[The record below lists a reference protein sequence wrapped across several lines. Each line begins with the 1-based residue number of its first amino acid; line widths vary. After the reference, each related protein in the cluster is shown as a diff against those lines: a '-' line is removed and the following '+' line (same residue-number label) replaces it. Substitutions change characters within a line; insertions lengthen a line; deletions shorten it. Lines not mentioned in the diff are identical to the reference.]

1 MEVGRN
7 TAIVTKVSSKKAYI
21 ISKDSLIYFC
31 GSVNSVF
38 KRRPRKM
45 ALKKNLRGIDKSKIT
60 LSYVLPRLKKLFEKL
75 ENVEIAILFGSIVRD
90 KISFHDVDVALKFK
104 KKDLLEIG
112 SIITQ
117 IARTLRINEENVD
130 VIILDQTNSIML
142 SRILKEGIIVKAEP
156 KAFELLLRKNWE
168 TPDALIEFKQWATVD
183 PKLDKAVIISRV
195 EEIRKNTAFIKDEIL
210 TKKIEELDYKDTL
223 ALERAMHRIIESMLD
238 ICRHLVSVYSLGFV
252 ESYGEYPRK
261 LAEAKKMTGDLA
273 EDIAKLAGL
282 RNILIHRYLEI
293 KKELLYQAAR
303 DISEKIV
310 NEFIKW
316 VQTSV
321 DC

>member
-1 MEVGRN
+1 
-7 TAIVTKVSSKKAYI
+7 
-21 ISKDSLIYFC
+21 LL
-31 GSVNSVF
+31 
-38 KRRPRKM
+38 KRRPRKK
-45 ALKKNLRGIDKSKIT
+45 ALKKNLRRVAKSKIT
-60 LSYVLPRLKKLFEKL
+60 LSYVLSRLKKLFEKL
-75 ENVEIAILFGSIVRD
+75 ENVEIAILFGSIARD
-90 KISFHDVDVALKFK
+90 KISFHDIDIALKVK
-104 KKDLLEIG
+104 KEDLLEIG
-112 SIITQ
+112 CIIAQ
-117 IARTLRINEENVD
+117 IARTLRINEDNVD
-130 VIILDQTNSIML
+130 VIILDQISPIML

-156 KAFELLLRKNWE
+156 RASELLLRKEWQ
-168 TPDALIEFKQWATVD
+168 TPDAQIEFRQWAAVD

-238 ICRHLVSVYSLGFV
+238 VCRHLVSVYSLGFA

-261 LAEAKKMTGDLA
+261 LAEAKKMSRDLA

-303 DISEKIV
+303 DTTEKIV
-310 NEFIKW
+310 NKFIKW
-316 VQTSV
+316 IQTFI
-321 DC
+321 DG

>member
-1 MEVGRN
+1 VL
-7 TAIVTKVSSKKAYI
+7 KK
-21 ISKDSLIYFC
+21 
-31 GSVNSVF
+31 
-38 KRRPRKM
+38 RPRKK
-45 ALKKNLRGIDKSKIT
+45 ALKKNLRGVAKTKLT

-75 ENVEIAILFGSIVRD
+75 ENVEIAILFGSIARD
-90 KISFHDVDVALKFK
+90 KISFHDIDIALKLK
-104 KKDLLEIG
+104 KEDLLEMG

-130 VIILDQTNSIML
+130 VIILDQISSIML
-142 SRILKEGIIVKAEP
+142 SRILKESIIVKAEP
-156 KAFELLLRKNWE
+156 KASELLSRKEWQ
-168 TPDALIEFKQWATVD
+168 TPDALIEFRQWAAID
-183 PKLDKAVIISRV
+183 PKLDRTVIISRV
-195 EEIRKNTAFIKDEIL
+195 EDIRKNTVFIKDEIL
-210 TKKIEELDYKDTL
+210 TKKIEELDYKDIL

-261 LAEAKKMTGDLA
+261 LAEANKMARDLA
-273 EDIAKLAGL
+273 EDLAKLAGL

-303 DISEKIV
+303 DITEKIV

-316 VQTSV
+316 IQTSV
-321 DC
+321 DS

>member
-1 MEVGRN
+1 VL
-7 TAIVTKVSSKKAYI
+7 KK
-21 ISKDSLIYFC
+21 
-31 GSVNSVF
+31 
-38 KRRPRKM
+38 RPRKK
-45 ALKKNLRGIDKSKIT
+45 ALKKNLRGVAKTKLT

-75 ENVEIAILFGSIVRD
+75 ENVEIAILFGSIARD
-90 KISFHDVDVALKFK
+90 KISFHDIDIALKLK
-104 KKDLLEIG
+104 KEDLLEMG

-130 VIILDQTNSIML
+130 VIILDQISSIML

-156 KAFELLLRKNWE
+156 KASELLSRKEWQ
-168 TPDALIEFKQWATVD
+168 TPDALIEFRQWAAID
-183 PKLDKAVIISRV
+183 PKLDRTVIISRV
-195 EEIRKNTAFIKDEIL
+195 EDIRKNTVFIKDEIL
-210 TKKIEELDYKDTL
+210 TKKIEELDYKDIL

-261 LAEAKKMTGDLA
+261 LAEANKMARDLA
-273 EDIAKLAGL
+273 EDLAKLAGL

-303 DISEKIV
+303 DITEKIV

-316 VQTSV
+316 IQTSV
-321 DC
+321 DS

>member
-1 MEVGRN
+1 VL
-7 TAIVTKVSSKKAYI
+7 KKR
-21 ISKDSLIYFC
+21 S
-31 GSVNSVF
+31 
-38 KRRPRKM
+38 RKK
-45 ALKKNLRGIDKSKIT
+45 ALKKNLRGVAKTKLT

-75 ENVEIAILFGSIVRD
+75 ENVEIAILFGSIARD
-90 KISFHDVDVALKFK
+90 KISFHDIDIALKLK
-104 KKDLLEIG
+104 KEDLLEMG

-130 VIILDQTNSIML
+130 VIILDQISSIML
-142 SRILKEGIIVKAEP
+142 SRILKESIIVKAEP
-156 KAFELLLRKNWE
+156 KASELLSRKEWQ
-168 TPDALIEFKQWATVD
+168 TPDALIEFRQWAAID
-183 PKLDKAVIISRV
+183 PKLDRTVIISRV
-195 EEIRKNTAFIKDEIL
+195 EDIRKNTVFIKDEIL
-210 TKKIEELDYKDTL
+210 TKKIEELDYKDIL

-261 LAEAKKMTGDLA
+261 LAEANKMARDLA
-273 EDIAKLAGL
+273 EDLAKLAGL

-303 DISEKIV
+303 DITEKIV

-316 VQTSV
+316 IQTSV
-321 DC
+321 DS